1 MAFEEPYDWY
11 NGFIHGLGV
20 SDTYFNDTDSL
31 INEDLA
37 YRWKDMPN
45 KLFHKIII
53 NYLKES
59 NNDAL
64 WRYDRKT
71 RKIILKK

>member
-1 MAFEEPYDWY
+1 MDFNEPYDWY

-20 SDTYFNDTDSL
+20 TDNVPDSL

-37 YRWKDMPN
+37 YRWKDMPD

-59 NNDAL
+59 NNDEL

-71 RKIILKK
+71 RKVILKK

>member
-1 MAFEEPYDWY
+1 MSYDEPYDWY

-20 SDTYFNDTDSL
+20 TDNVPDSL

-37 YRWKDMPN
+37 YRWKDMPD

-59 NNDAL
+59 NNDEL

-71 RKIILKK
+71 RKVILKE